1 MKRPNPP
8 CYKCPDR
15 SAECHAVCEKWAE
28 YEQAR
33 AKYYKWKNE
42 AAAAEHDIRAIYAD
56 RIEAQRKRRR
66 RNKVN

>member
-15 SAECHAVCEKWAE
+15 DAECHAVCEKWARYEKARGE
-28 YEQAR
+28 YYRE
-33 AKYYKWKNE
+33 KNE
-42 AAAAEHDIRAIYAD
+42 AGKIAHDINSIYAD

-66 RNKVN
+66 RNKVQ